1 MNYRSIDQ
9 LNKTIRS
16 KLSIIPK
23 DVDLII
29 GVPRSGMLPATI
41 IALLLNKPLIT
52 INDLTC
58 PSINSFTT
66 RKIKFLNEYKKA
78 LIVDDSCFTGA
89 SINRVKQFITEHLS
103 RKIEALYCCIYVT
116 DESTSFVDLYFEIC
130 NQPRVFEWNI
140 MNHLII
146 TQSCLD
152 LDGVLCVD
160 PTEEEND
167 DGPKYLNFI
176 ENATPLFIPEYEI
189 GAIVTSRLEK
199 YREATESW
207 LKKNNVKYKSLI
219 MLDVPDK
226 ETRIRLGLHGVFKAN
241 IYQNS
246 EAALFIESDD
256 GQAQYIYASTNKPV
270 YCTGSNRFY
279 NRDSSFDVYARI
291 MQLGK
296 AIEEKAYNALSIM
309 YNFHD
314 RSFEIINLST
324 HESACYLF
332 NEYLSNLS
340 KIFDEV
346 CQFSIDNSSLGSWIS
361 NYIYKAREIINN
373 DISNLPDYFL
383 SSNLKELE
391 TLIDASIHDVILTAA
406 SKVSTPAWNEEHFN
420 TKKELF
426 NNIINNDLDMD
437 GFEKEVGFLKKRGEL
452 VLYPY
457 DFINKYDES
466 KVTVYEEQDLN
477 LKYVKHRD
485 KKLFFPPKDS
495 SLIKSEYNQLIME
508 QDEESPHHYFSENC
522 SFSEGDIF
530 VDVGAAEGII
540 SLDVIE
546 KAKEI
551 YLIECSEEWI
561 KALKATFSDWM
572 DKVHIIK
579 KYAGRTDNDTTI
591 TLDTLLRNYSSENI
605 FIKIDAEGMELDI
618 LKGSERILL
627 NNNCKLSCA
636 TYHTG
641 DQAQELRLFFNNLA
655 YNSCPSNNYILFFY
669 GKMVL
674 DNGYY
679 EHIKKPYF
687 RHALVRA
694 WKE

>member
-1 MNYRSIDQ
+1 
-9 LNKTIRS
+9 
-16 KLSIIPK
+16 
-23 DVDLII
+23 
-29 GVPRSGMLPATI
+29 
-41 IALLLNKPLIT
+41 
-52 INDLTC
+52 
-58 PSINSFTT
+58 
-66 RKIKFLNEYKKA
+66 
-78 LIVDDSCFTGA
+78 
-89 SINRVKQFITEHLS
+89 
-103 RKIEALYCCIYVT
+103 
-116 DESTSFVDLYFEIC
+116 
-130 NQPRVFEWNI
+130 
-140 MNHLII
+140 
-146 TQSCLD
+146 
-152 LDGVLCVD
+152 
-160 PTEEEND
+160 
-167 DGPKYLNFI
+167 
-176 ENATPLFIPEYEI
+176 
-189 GAIVTSRLEK
+189 
-199 YREATESW
+199 
-207 LKKNNVKYKSLI
+207 

-246 EAALFIESDD
+246 DAVLFIESDD
-256 GQAQYIYASTNKPV
+256 RQAQHIYACTNKPV

-279 NRDSSFDVYARI
+279 NRDNSFDVYAHI
-291 MQLGK
+291 KQVGK
-296 AIEEKAYNALSIM
+296 VIEEKAYGALSIM

-314 RSFEIINLST
+314 RSYEIINSST
-324 HESACYLF
+324 YETAVYFF
-332 NEYLSNLS
+332 NEYLNNLS
-340 KIFDEV
+340 IIFDEV
-346 CQFSIDNSSLGSWIS
+346 CQFSIDNNSLILWIS
-361 NYIYKAREIINN
+361 SYIDKAREIINN
-373 DISNLPDYFL
+373 DIYNLPDFFL
-383 SSNLKELE
+383 NSNLKELE
-391 TLIDASIHDVILTAA
+391 MLIDTSIHDIIFAAA
-406 SKVSTPAWNEEHFN
+406 SKVSIPAWNEEHFN

-426 NNIINNDLDMD
+426 NNIINNDLDIE
-437 GFEKEVGFLKKRGEL
+437 GFEKEVDFLKKRGEL

-466 KVTVYEEQDLN
+466 KIIVYEDKNLN
-477 LKYVKHRD
+477 LKYVKHSN

-495 SLIKSEYNQLIME
+495 SLIKREYNQLIME

-551 YLIECSEEWI
+551 FLIECSEDWI

-591 TLDTLLRNYSSENI
+591 TLDTLLQNYYSENI

-618 LKGSERILL
+618 LKNSERTLL

-641 DQAQELRLFFNNLA
+641 DQAQELSLFFNNLA
-655 YNSCPSNNYILFFY
+655 YKSCPSNNYMLFFY

-679 EHIKKPYF
+679 EHIKRPYF